1 MFEQQDELQ
10 ERRLQHQLEMQSMQ
24 IETVLNR
31 HQVPAHIDGGT
42 VKSHSISFNLQT
54 RLATGLERL
63 RILKNDLIH
72 TLGVPE
78 LVWSEENGRL
88 QLHITKPDAAP
99 VSLLDLMPMLP
110 DLPPMTAVL
119 GLAEDGRPVLLDFGG
134 KDVTHV
140 LVAGISKAGKTALL
154 RSLAISLAMMNRQ
167 SRIQFVILDLDTNHT
182 QNKSDLLPLNYL
194 PHMLTEVM
202 YEHEDVVDTLTFLY
216 EEIDYRLASSV
227 KTPTILVLID
237 KVISLLEQGDEGIHK
252 AFTHLLQRGAEVG
265 IHLIMTAQR
274 TGTAV
279 LNQLHR
285 ANISLQ
291 IVGQVEDVAQAK
303 AATRLTDSQAEFLLG
318 EGDFLAVMGDHVTH
332 FQAAYIGSYDLHMTL
347 QELYRKR
354 PPALLARSLYTTQP
368 ITLSAH
374 ITENEQSFGFDGSAI
389 HLAKTDSISP
399 PNSETMEIYE
409 EVLAFEED
417 FFDKTDREEADFEED
432 VAEPEV
438 IPILDPSLN
447 LFKRKEDS
455 EENFLYLLDDE
466 EDEEIDFEEFDD
478 EEEEFDPVADVTTKV
493 PPSSFTFI
501 QEDVEAKTAENAK
514 STPPPT
520 NWGIQVNSYKA
531 LQAHFENKTEE
542 KEIESVD
549 GKDSSIVNK
558 VENDDDT
565 PDTTTNEQDIETE
578 YEDIEDDW
586 LPFDED

>member
-1 MFEQQDELQ
+1 
-10 ERRLQHQLEMQSMQ
+10 
-24 IETVLNR
+24 
-31 HQVPAHIDGGT
+31 
-42 VKSHSISFNLQT
+42 
-54 RLATGLERL
+54 
-63 RILKNDLIH
+63 
-72 TLGVPE
+72 
-78 LVWSEENGRL
+78 
-88 QLHITKPDAAP
+88 
-99 VSLLDLMPMLP
+99 
-110 DLPPMTAVL
+110 
-119 GLAEDGRPVLLDFGG
+119 
-134 KDVTHV
+134 
-140 LVAGISKAGKTALL
+140 
-154 RSLAISLAMMNRQ
+154 
-167 SRIQFVILDLDTNHT
+167 
-182 QNKSDLLPLNYL
+182 
-194 PHMLTEVM
+194 
-202 YEHEDVVDTLTFLY
+202 
-216 EEIDYRLASSV
+216 
-227 KTPTILVLID
+227 
-237 KVISLLEQGDEGIHK
+237 
-252 AFTHLLQRGAEVG
+252 
-265 IHLIMTAQR
+265 
-274 TGTAV
+274 
-279 LNQLHR
+279 
-285 ANISLQ
+285 
-291 IVGQVEDVAQAK
+291 
-303 AATRLTDSQAEFLLG
+303 
-318 EGDFLAVMGDHVTH
+318 
-332 FQAAYIGSYDLHMTL
+332 
-347 QELYRKR
+347 
-354 PPALLARSLYTTQP
+354 
-368 ITLSAH
+368 
-374 ITENEQSFGFDGSAI
+374 
-389 HLAKTDSISP
+389 
-399 PNSETMEIYE
+399 MEIYE